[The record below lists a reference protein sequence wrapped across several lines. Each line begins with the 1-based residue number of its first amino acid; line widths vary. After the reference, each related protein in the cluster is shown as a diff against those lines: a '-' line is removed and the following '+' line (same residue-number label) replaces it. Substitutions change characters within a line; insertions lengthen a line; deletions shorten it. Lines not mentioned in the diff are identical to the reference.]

1 MSLVLLVTLLPAHA
15 DTPHPAALH
24 ITAPVD
30 PSVFND
36 WSHPIDL
43 RGGFT
48 MGANYAAWQ
57 CQWWVDGGMVYQ
69 GAFTSD
75 GRCDVTLDLSRY
87 RAGHHKL
94 SLRAEQFNGPTSL
107 LTAAGLYFNGAPR
120 VTASVVGTCV
130 EDTADSTYE
139 IDVTIDDPYWEAPR
153 WGGLYHVEQ
162 LTVAGA
168 LYEEDG
174 VTPTGAATEM
184 TVYTDDAGHA
194 EVRLSIQPPGDEA
207 GSYTWLVTV
216 TDPQDATTTFP
227 ADGVAA
233 GYLALDAPPVPTW
246 YETIEGAENTAVEA
260 VSWSN
265 DVDHSPYLL
274 LVTLEDGDDGVAA
287 DIETVLLASTTSGG
301 TDHRYDCADAYGI
314 STYCDQGA
322 DGWILTL
329 PTAELVLDTYDVT
342 LLTADQCTTTEALV
356 LTIAEEDDVDNDRD
370 GVAES
375 GTGPD
380 HDCDDED
387 QENTGGAD
395 TVDAT
400 GGNETDLDAAAMT
413 GDPSAGYTAE
423 GNLHNAGDVD
433 WWGFEVS
440 GDGNTELSN
449 ASFTLELVVPADGAA
464 PYGEW
469 AFVIETNV
477 DGATT
482 PDSDP
487 VHIADLAIGG
497 ISQDCGA
504 GTSCVLTVDVAGRV
518 GTDSELL
525 WWVGISAPSWSPAMC
540 DDTGA
545 AYTLQVQ
552 E

>member
-107 LTAAGLYFNGAPR
+107 LTAAGLYFNGAPQ

-130 EDTADSTYE
+130 ADAADSTYE
-139 IDVTIDDPYWEAPR
+139 IDVTVDDPYWEAPR
-153 WGGLYHVEQ
+153 WGGLYHMEP
-162 LTVAGA
+162 LTVEGA

-174 VTPTGAATEM
+174 LTAVDAATTMEV
-184 TVYTDDAGHA
+184 TTDDAGHA
-194 EVRLSIQPPGDEA
+194 EVHLSIQAPGDVE
-207 GSYTWLVTV
+207 GPFTWLVTV
-216 TDPQDATTTFP
+216 TDPQAAVTTFP

-233 GYLALDAPPVPTW
+233 GYLALDAPPVPIW
-246 YETIEGAENTAVEA
+246 YETIEGAANAAVEA

-265 DVDHSPYLL
+265 DTDHSPYLL

-287 DIETVLLASTTSGG
+287 DIETVLLTSTTSGG
-301 TDHRYDCADAYGI
+301 TDHQYDCADAYGT
-314 STYCDQGA
+314 STYCDQGT

-329 PTAELVLDTYDVT
+329 PTAELALDTYDLT
-342 LLTADQCTTTEALV
+342 LVTADECTTTDPLV

-375 GTGPD
+375 GVGPD
-380 HDCDDED
+380 HDCDDD
-387 QENTGGAD
+387 DADNAAGAD
-395 TVDAT
+395 AVDAA
-400 GGNETDLDAAAMT
+400 GGNETDLDATAMT

-433 WWGFEVS
+433 WWAFEVS
-440 GDGNTELSN
+440 GDDVGERGN
-449 ASFTLELVVPADGAA
+449 ASFTLELTVPADGLS
-464 PYGEW
+464 PYGAWDVE
-469 AFVIETNV
+469 VETNV
-477 DGATT
+477 EDGFT
-482 PDSDP
+482 PDGDP
-487 VHIADLAIGG
+487 ANIADLAIGDV
-497 ISQDCGA
+497 SEDCSVGS
-504 GTSCVLTVDVAGRV
+504 SCVLTIEVAGRV
-518 GTDSELL
+518 ETNQELH
-525 WWVGISAPSWSPAMC
+525 WWVGVSASSWSPAMC
-540 DDTGA
+540 DDAGA